1 MRKLTLALS
10 FILSAFWLQAIAD
23 EIRDPYKFF
32 FAQTLGDYSE
42 ELQLAKEAGKKGVF
56 IFFEMDEC
64 PFCHYMKN
72 NVLNRKSVQ
81 DYFHKDFVAF
91 NIDIEGDVVITTFDG
106 KEMKQKDYAA
116 KVNHV
121 RATPVLAFFDLEGN
135 RIFRF
140 TGKTRGVEE
149 FLAMTDY
156 VSGDHYKKESFNQ
169 YKRTQRK

>member
-1 MRKLTLALS
+1 MRKLTLVFSL
-10 FILSAFWLQAIAD
+10 ILSAFWLQANAD

-42 ELQLAKEAGKKGVF
+42 ELQMAKEAGKKGVF

-64 PFCHYMKN
+64 PFCHYMKT

-81 DYFHKDFVAF
+81 DRFHKDFVAF
-91 NIDIEGDVVITTFDG
+91 SIDIEGDVMITTFDG
-106 KEMKQKDYAA
+106 KEMKQKDYAF
-116 KVNHV
+116 KVNRV

-140 TGKTRGVEE
+140 TGKTRGVDE
-149 FLAMTDY
+149 FLEMTDY
-156 VSGDHYKKESFNQ
+156 VSGGYYKKVSFNQ
-169 YKRTQRK
+169 YKRGQRK